1 MSNAE
6 LTYAGVLAA
15 VLANQLC
22 LPVPS
27 VVFLMAAGALSAHGK
42 MLASMVVVCAVFG
55 CLAGDGL
62 WFWFG
67 RKWGSKAMRV
77 LCRFTA
83 DPRSCSKNAHS
94 KFRRYGLWVLCGSKF
109 VPGLDAVMP
118 PLAGSEGVPVAG
130 FLALDLIGSFLWS
143 SCYVGL
149 GYLFADQLEVAIH
162 WTKHFGTA
170 LGIVIGV
177 PIGLYFTSRGLTLL
191 QMIRQL
197 RLRRIS
203 APMLARKLRSKSKV
217 AVLDLSSFEE
227 ETDTQIVEAIP
238 GAFGVDPTLLRK
250 SPHIHIPDDVKV
262 ILYSSSGSD
271 TVCARAAVGLKRIGV
286 DNVWVLEGGL
296 QAWREHGLTVAQ
308 CLEAPEIVAERFGVR
323 LPAQSPAGMDGTVH
337 CAPVHPE
344 RDLHVPP
351 VVNEC

>member
-1 MSNAE
+1 M
-6 LTYAGVLAA
+6 
-15 VLANQLC
+15 
-22 LPVPS
+22 
-27 VVFLMAAGALSAHGK
+27 
-42 MLASMVVVCAVFG
+42 
-55 CLAGDGL
+55 
-62 WFWFG
+62 
-67 RKWGSKAMRV
+67 
-77 LCRFTA
+77 
-83 DPRSCSKNAHS
+83 
-94 KFRRYGLWVLCGSKF
+94 
-109 VPGLDAVMP
+109 
-118 PLAGSEGVPVAG
+118 
-130 FLALDLIGSFLWS
+130 
-143 SCYVGL
+143 GL
-149 GYLFADQLEVAIH
+149 GYLFSDELEVAIH
-162 WTKHFGTA
+162 WAQHFGTA

-177 PIGLYFTSRGLTLL
+177 PIGLYAASRGLTLL

-271 TVCARAAVGLKRIGV
+271 TVSARAAVGLKRIGV

-296 QAWREHGLTVAQ
+296 QAWREYGLPVAQ

-323 LPAQSPAGMDGTVH
+323 LPAQSPAAWTAQCIAHLSIRSGICTCRRSSTSVDDQ
-337 CAPVHPE
+337 A
-344 RDLHVPP
+344 VPSQWVAAQACP
-351 VVNEC
+351 ALVAAVNRPHQ